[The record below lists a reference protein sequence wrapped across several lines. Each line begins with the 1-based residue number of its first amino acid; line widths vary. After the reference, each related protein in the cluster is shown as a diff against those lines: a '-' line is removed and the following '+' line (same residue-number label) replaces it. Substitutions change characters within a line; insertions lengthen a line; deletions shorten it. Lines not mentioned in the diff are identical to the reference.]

1 MKKKYLG
8 VVLTVLALFVLAAC
22 TSLSGKYY
30 KINENSSGAYEGFDD
45 DTYFNFTDKSFTAIS
60 DGNEEATGVID
71 NDKSTLTSGQF
82 VLTYTLK
89 DGVLTVTD
97 GKDTAKYVQK
107 DSDLY
112 HSLSKKN
119 IAKKNA
125 EREYESAKSDYDDA
139 LEKLSK
145 RILRSFLSKVKG
157 SWKDSSVEFEITDSK
172 VTVKDKYSTKEYNIL
187 EALPDDSYGV
197 VSDSYGLRKFDI
209 NTTSSSD
216 DVVEQFKDNVKVIN
230 EIEDWDDY
238 VKETNSHELIISFAY
253 SDGSTYSGE
262 VGFNYDESN
271 NTLKVIKTSGHVPF
285 IGRETLVKK

>member
-1 MKKKYLG
+1 MWNL
-8 VVLTVLALFVLAAC
+8 
-22 TSLSGKYY
+22 
-30 KINENSSGAYEGFDD
+30 IR
-45 DTYFNFTDKSFTAIS
+45 
-60 DGNEEATGVID
+60 
-71 NDKSTLTSGQF
+71 
-82 VLTYTLK
+82 
-89 DGVLTVTD
+89 
-97 GKDTAKYVQK
+97 
-107 DSDLY
+107 
-112 HSLSKKN
+112 
-119 IAKKNA
+119 
-125 EREYESAKSDYDDA
+125 REYESAKSDYDDA